1 MDIFGIGSGFRTQ
14 EGIEMK
20 RALFVCAIMSG
31 CGIACAQTGA
41 GIASGAAAAGSTCA
55 DASSTRA
62 AQQIV
67 DTWLAGYNGGDAA
80 KVAAL
85 YTEDAYYL
93 TQHFAT
99 GIVHGR
105 AGIQAYV
112 QRGVDA
118 HYQID
123 SIKIVH
129 VGCAGDFMYV
139 ITRYES
145 TNAGQKAFGVNL
157 VVAGKTRDG
166 WRIVAHEAAV
176 PDQATAIHHLDLP
189 GAR

>member
-1 MDIFGIGSGFRTQ
+1 
-14 EGIEMK
+14 MK
-20 RALFVCAIMSG
+20 RALLVCLMMLVGLAS
-31 CGIACAQTGA
+31 AHA
-41 GIASGAAAAGSTCA
+41 GGSPGAAANGSACA
-55 DASSTRA
+55 DAAVMRA

-67 DTWLAGYNGGDAA
+67 DSWMAGYNDGDAA

-118 HYQID
+118 NYHID

-139 ITRYES
+139 IARYES

-157 VVAGKTRDG
+157 VVAGRIGNG

-176 PDQATAIHHLDLP
+176 PDPATAVQHLDIP
-189 GAR
+189 GPR

>member
-1 MDIFGIGSGFRTQ
+1 MLGGMAS
-14 EGIEMK
+14 
-20 RALFVCAIMSG
+20 
-31 CGIACAQTGA
+31 AQTGA
-41 GIASGAAAAGSTCA
+41 SSSAGAAASACA
-55 DASSTRA
+55 DAGAVRA

-67 DTWLAGYNGGDAA
+67 DTWIAGYNGGDAA
-80 KVAAL
+80 RVAAL
-85 YTEDAYYL
+85 YTEDAFYL

-118 HYQID
+118 KYHID

-157 VVAGKTRDG
+157 VVAGKTGKG

-176 PDQATAIHHLDLP
+176 PDSATATQHLDIP
-189 GAR
+189 GPH